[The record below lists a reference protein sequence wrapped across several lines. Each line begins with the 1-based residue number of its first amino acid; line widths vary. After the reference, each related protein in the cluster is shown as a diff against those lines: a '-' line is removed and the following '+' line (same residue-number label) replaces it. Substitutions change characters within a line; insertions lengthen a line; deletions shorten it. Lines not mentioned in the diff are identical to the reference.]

1 MSRFLLP
8 KTLACTILQAMQDI
22 RNFCIIAHIDHGKS
36 TLADRFLELTKTVSK
51 RDMKEQLLDTMELE
65 RERGITI
72 KLQPV
77 RMEYEGRILNLIDT
91 PGHVDFSYE
100 VSRSLQAVEGAILL
114 VDASQGVEAQTL
126 ANLYLAMEQNLV
138 IIPVI
143 NKIDLPAADVP
154 KVTGELIKLLGVSE
168 EEILL
173 VSGKTGLGVKE
184 LLDAVAERVPP
195 PQSTGDKTQALIF
208 DSLYDDYR
216 GVVAYVRIVNGA
228 IKKGDIVHLVGSG
241 RDTHALEVGT
251 FKPQLNPK
259 PELFAGEIGYIVTGF
274 KEVGHAR
281 VGDTVTAPKNP
292 ASALPGYKEVK
303 PMVFAG
309 IFPESGDEYPKLRDA
324 MEEINLQDAAL
335 QFEQE
340 QSKAL
345 GFGYRCGF
353 LGMLHMEIL
362 AERLKREYGLHLV
375 VTTPS
380 VAYEIKTTDQKT
392 IIIHSPQ
399 ELPDSSKIEEIR
411 EPWVKAEI
419 VTPKEYVGN
428 LMSQIS
434 ERHGLF
440 GNTEY
445 LDESRVVLHFEIPL
459 AGLITDF
466 YDTLK
471 SASSGYASM
480 NYELK
485 DYRKADIARLD
496 ILVAEEIVEAF
507 SILVN
512 RQDAYSTGKR
522 IVSKLK
528 DIIPK
533 QQFVIKLQAAINAKI
548 IAADRISALRKDV
561 TKGLY
566 GGDVTRKRKL
576 LEKQKKG
583 KKRMSSFGKVEIPPK
598 AFLEVLKR

>member
-1 MSRFLLP
+1 MIHCPNQCFPLY
-8 KTLACTILQAMQDI
+8 CTHMRDI

-36 TLADRFLELTKTVSK
+36 TLADRFLELTHTVSE
-51 RDMKEQLLDTMELE
+51 RDMKDQMLDQMELE

-77 RMEYEGRILNLIDT
+77 RMEYEGYVLNLIDT

-126 ANLYLAMEQNLV
+126 ANLYLAMEQNLA

-143 NKIDLPAADVP
+143 NKIDLPASDVP
-154 KVTGELIKLLGVSE
+154 KVTQELRKLLGVKAD
-168 EEILL
+168 EILL
-173 VSGKTGLGVKE
+173 ASGKTGQGVRE
-184 LLDAVAERVPP
+184 ILDAVIERVPAP
-195 PQSTGDKTQALIF
+195 ESTSDKTQALIF
-208 DSLYDDYR
+208 DSMYDDYR
-216 GVVAYVRIVNGA
+216 GVVAYVRVVNGA
-228 IKKGDIVHLVGSG
+228 IKKGDTIRLIGAK
-241 RDTHALEVGT
+241 RDTHALEVGA
-251 FKPQLNPK
+251 FKPQFDPK
-259 PELFAGEIGYIVTGF
+259 PSLAAGEIGYLVTGF

-281 VGDTVTAPKNP
+281 VGDTITLAKEG
-292 ASALPGYKEVK
+292 ASAPLPGYRQVK

-309 IFPESGDEYPKLRDA
+309 IFPESGDAYPKLRDA

-362 AERLKREYGLHLV
+362 AERLKREHGLRLV
-375 VTTPS
+375 ITTPS
-380 VAYEIKTTDQKT
+380 VAYEVKRSSGDVVT
-392 IIIHSPQ
+392 IHSPQ
-399 ELPDSSKIEEIR
+399 ELPDPSKIAEIR

-419 VTPKEYVGN
+419 VTPKTYLGN
-428 LMSQIS
+428 LMSHVS
-434 ERHGLF
+434 DRHGIF

-445 LDESRVVLHFEIPL
+445 LDETRVVLHFEIPL
-459 AGLITDF
+459 SGLITDF

-471 SASSGYASM
+471 TASSGYASL

-485 DYRKADIARLD
+485 DYRPADIVRLD
-496 ILVAEEIVEAF
+496 IWVAEEVVEAF
-507 SILVN
+507 SILVA
-512 RQDAYSTGKR
+512 RADAYETGKR
-522 IVSKLK
+522 MVTKLK
-528 DIIPK
+528 DLIPR
-533 QQFVIKLQAAINAKI
+533 QQFVVKLQAAIGAKI
-548 IAADRISALRKDV
+548 IAAERISALRKDV

-583 KKRMSSFGKVEIPPK
+583 KKRMTSFGKVEIPAR